1 MPPQLELESTLVDV
15 DSASRF
21 FFTVVVLGNERD
33 DVIAV
38 ADVEDC
44 ADADEAVAANDKHA
58 AATATIAVRDLP
70 NFIINT
76 ALYHVKLTRI
86 RGHRGLSA
94 VSLRTRRTRYA
105 TTPRTHLSATF
116 HALLSNH
123 SAIIQ

>member
-21 FFTVVVLGNERD
+21 FFTVVVLVNERD

-86 RGHRGLSA
+86 RGTSGAIRGIPEDTPNT
-94 VSLRTRRTRYA
+94 LRHDTKNPPVGDIPCIA
-105 TTPRTHLSATF
+105 E
-116 HALLSNH
+116 
-123 SAIIQ
+123 